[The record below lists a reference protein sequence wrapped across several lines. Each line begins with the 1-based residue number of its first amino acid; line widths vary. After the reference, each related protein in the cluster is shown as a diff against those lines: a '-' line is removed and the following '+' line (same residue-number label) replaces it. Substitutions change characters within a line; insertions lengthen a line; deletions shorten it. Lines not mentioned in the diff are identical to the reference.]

1 MAWYTCIN
9 HVRVVGKPLHNF
21 RPALPPQQHAES
33 CSSSAPKGKEM
44 GGAEGEPLVLEAVR
58 GDPML
63 AQGGLMAMSEGGLLL
78 KRLAA
83 EAGGESTNMPCLHLL
98 FISTVTLAS

>member
-9 HVRVVGKPLHNF
+9 HVRVVGKPLYNF

-44 GGAEGEPLVLEAVR
+44 GGAEGGPLVLEAVR
-58 GDPML
+58 TDPMV

-83 EAGGESTNMPCLHLL
+83 ETGGESTILTVLHL
-98 FISTVTLAS
+98 